1 MAEEGRDTKGRF
13 AKGNKIGIGRPR
25 RSVEEK
31 YLKCL
36 RDNVSLEDFKIMVQQ
51 ALKKAK
57 GGDVALFKLLLN
69 YLVGLPTQYTVTDI
83 ETSGEQ
89 IIRVV
94 YEERANSQTPEAT
107 S

>member
-1 MAEEGRDTKGRF
+1 MVDEGRDTKGRF
-13 AKGNKIGIGRPR
+13 TKGNKIGIGRPR

-36 RDNVSLEDFKIMVQQ
+36 RDNVSLEDFKVMVQQ

-69 YLVGLPTQYTVTDI
+69 YLIGLPTQYTVTDV
-83 ETSGEQ
+83 TSGGKPLKAYT
-89 IIRVV
+89 VL
-94 YEERANSQTPEAT
+94 ANPDMWPDAE
-107 S
+107 